1 MSKKLIIGIGLILLS
16 ILYGLQSA
24 GMIQEDTVK
33 YFLNYQVIL
42 VLLGLFIG
50 IIKKKTSG
58 FIIVGVGVYLYV
70 QEFFERFTKVGVTLA
85 LLIVGIALLVI
96 GVLDM
101 KKKKEVGKNTNS
113 FGSVNTAKTKEETN
127 SEEKKEEE

>member
-70 QEFFERFTKVGVTLA
+70 QEFFERFTKVGVTLP